1 MSYIKKLVLVVMAT
15 SSISVSG
22 QGWEIPKQSPGL
34 KPDVQAGK
42 SLFNS
47 QCAACHGADLKGT
60 AKGPPFLHRIYLA
73 SHHSDMAF
81 QIAVKNG
88 VRSHHWQFGD
98 MPPIPLVTPDSVA
111 HIIAYIR
118 REQQKAVIE

>member
-1 MSYIKKLVLVVMAT
+1 
-15 SSISVSG
+15 
-22 QGWEIPKQSPGL
+22 
-34 KPDVQAGK
+34 
-42 SLFNS
+42 
-47 QCAACHGADLKGT
+47 
-60 AKGPPFLHRIYLA
+60 
-73 SHHSDMAF
+73 MAF

>member
-1 MSYIKKLVLVVMAT
+1 MSYIKKLVLVVMT
-15 SSISVSG
+15 VSSISVSG

>member
-1 MSYIKKLVLVVMAT
+1 MSHIKKLVLVVMAL

-47 QCAACHGADLKGT
+47 HDLP
-60 AKGPPFLHRIYLA
+60 AMDRI
-73 SHHSDMAF
+73 
-81 QIAVKNG
+81 
-88 VRSHHWQFGD
+88 
-98 MPPIPLVTPDSVA
+98 
-111 HIIAYIR
+111 
-118 REQQKAVIE
+118 